1 MAKHFFQR
9 SVCGDNVCWDAQPW
23 AAAAA
28 AAAAPCQRTS
38 VTLCGS
44 WMLATPTDKTMLE
57 TGLIDE
63 PIFHAECNNFSMIC

>member
-9 SVCGDNVCWDAQPW
+9 SVWGDNVCWDAQPW

-28 AAAAPCQRTS
+28 AAAAASAKGLS
-38 VTLCGS
+38 VTLWQLDAGN
-44 WMLATPTDKTMLE
+44 PDKTILE
-57 TGLIDE
+57 IGLIDE